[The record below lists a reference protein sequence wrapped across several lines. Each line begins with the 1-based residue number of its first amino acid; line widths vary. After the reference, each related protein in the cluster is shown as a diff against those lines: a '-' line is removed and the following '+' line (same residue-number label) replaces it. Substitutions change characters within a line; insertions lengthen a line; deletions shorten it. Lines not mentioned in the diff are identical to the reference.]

1 MRNLYV
7 FYTLDLCFMNYVLY
21 DDIINISMSD
31 SILIAVYLKS
41 ESPIYTMNI
50 KELEALDLCLF
61 QASHK

>member
-1 MRNLYV
+1 MGNLYV

-31 SILIAVYLKS
+31 SILIAVYLTR
-41 ESPIYTMNI
+41 ESPIHTMNI
-50 KELEALDLCLF
+50 KKLEASNLCLF

>member
-1 MRNLYV
+1 
-7 FYTLDLCFMNYVLY
+7 MNYVLY